1 MIGPFQ
7 SESTI
12 AFIGDSN
19 TSAEATT
26 IAYLQFVQY
35 FYRTRFPERTIQMVN
50 CGVAGDT
57 YAGAVRRM
65 DWDILPRKATHA
77 VIQLGTNDVEYEQY
91 PRCNAVKH
99 WKLDCAAE
107 ACGKLVDTLQS
118 HQVSP
123 ILLLPGGF
131 YEGENHPRSETFLGA
146 NAALEELGLRIKKL
160 YKKTEIPVLDL
171 SPVFRQMR
179 EVMPPETMTPDRIH
193 LRAVMHLLIAT
204 VLTMEQGFGPV
215 VASARVGTNTR
226 THRATVQNVNTSAS
240 AASFTY
246 RPLSFP
252 CYDSEPYRELDAYF
266 PITERFNQ
274 EILAVE
280 GLEGGRYLLALNG
293 RDVGIYTAA
302 EVAAGI
308 NIACSEANP
317 NRQVSAELY
326 RLLCAEWYA
335 PMHDL
340 RRLAYQIV
348 HCKERGIDLQRI
360 PGYRPEESQGVE
372 PAFLEFCGPYY
383 GTILQ
388 LFRHREANE
397 SRLTKLRAEADGIG
411 GPTASHVTV
420 RQVGID

>member
-1 MIGPFQ
+1 MIEAFQ
-7 SESTI
+7 SQNTVS
-12 AFIGDSN
+12 FIGDSN

-26 IAYLQFVQY
+26 IAYPQFVQY
-35 FYRTRFPERTIQMVN
+35 CYRTRFPERTIQMVN

-65 DWDILPRKATHA
+65 DWDILSNRATHA

-91 PRCNAVKH
+91 PRGNAINH
-99 WKLDCAAE
+99 WKLDCAAR
-107 ACGKLVDTLQS
+107 ACGKLVETLQS

-131 YEGENHPRSETFLGA
+131 YEGRDHPRAETFLGA
-146 NAALEELGLRIKKL
+146 NAALAELGHRIK
-160 YKKTEIPVLDL
+160 EVFEGSQSPVLDL
-171 SPVFRQMR
+171 GPVFRQMG
-179 EVMPPETMTPDRIH
+179 ETMPPITMTPDRIH
-193 LRAVMHLLIAT
+193 FRAVMHLLIAA

-215 VASARVGTNTR
+215 VASARIGSHIS
-226 THRATVQNVNTSAS
+226 THRATVQDVNTSSS

-246 RPLSFP
+246 RPESFP

-280 GLEGGRYLLALNG
+280 GLDEGRYLLALNG

-317 NRQVSAELY
+317 NRQISAELY
-326 RLLCAEWYA
+326 RLLCAEWYT

-348 HCKERGIDLQRI
+348 RCKERGIDLQRI
-360 PGYRPEESQGVE
+360 PGYRVEESQGVE
-372 PAFLEFCGPYY
+372 PAFLEFCGPHYE
-383 GTILQ
+383 TILQ

-397 SRLTKLRAEADGIG
+397 ARLTELLAEADGIG
-411 GPTASHVTV
+411 GPTASRVTV
-420 RQVGID
+420 RQVGIG